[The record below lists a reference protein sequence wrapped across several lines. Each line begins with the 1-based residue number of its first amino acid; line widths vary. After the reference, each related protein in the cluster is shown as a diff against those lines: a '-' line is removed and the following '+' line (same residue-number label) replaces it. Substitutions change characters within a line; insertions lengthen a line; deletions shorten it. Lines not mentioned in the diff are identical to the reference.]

1 MTTPQDARSQRAARV
16 ERAVAGV
23 VVGVLGLA
31 LVGFVVA
38 VIGYHAIIGGWAAQR
53 EAAATPAP
61 PASATESSGAGGR
74 SVEGVDL
81 SNEAYRQRV
90 GSAEAHAEAAR
101 SLPEVQAALDPL
113 ATGDPVEHEDVVDA
127 LVDAGFESVQVS
139 EGTAATDVGP
149 TTLGVGVG
157 VPGGC
162 VYGAVGPEG
171 VTLEAG
177 GPIADGGCLAMPA
190 H

>member
-1 MTTPQDARSQRAARV
+1 MT
-16 ERAVAGV
+16 GV

-53 EAAATPAP
+53 EAAASPAT
-61 PASATESSGAGGR
+61 ATGSSEAAPGAGDGR

-101 SLPEVQAALDPL
+101 SLPEVRAALDPL
-113 ATGDPVEHEDVVDA
+113 ATGDPVAHEDVVDA